1 MNFTEMIVNIIG
13 IVYLIVFVWYY
24 GILFVKNWRILI

>member
-13 IVYLIVFVWYY
+13 GIYLIAFVLYY
-24 GILFVKNWRILI
+24 GILFVKKGGY